1 MVAAATKIAR
11 LIYIFNNRFIVKNS
25 FFNLGGQ
32 VAPLIGALFAIPYLL
47 GVLGPDKLGVL
58 ALSWGIVGYFSLFD
72 FGLGRALTQ
81 RVAVHLATNEHA
93 KLPSTVWG
101 ALILLFIVGV
111 IGSVVAYTAAAWIV
125 FSVLKVPEI
134 LAEQTLFSFKLI
146 AFSIPIIVLSSGLRG
161 LLEGLGR
168 FALLNWIRIPI
179 GLLTYLLPLF
189 VAQFNNELPVI
200 VGSLIVLR
208 FVGLIIQWLM
218 CLKVMPSLLL
228 LTEFR
233 SIQFKP
239 LLSFGGWMTVSNIVA
254 PLMVYLDRFLIGS
267 LVSLSAIAIYVIP
280 YEVVTKLWIIA
291 AAITSVLLPGFSSA
305 FLQSREHLRSIYSMG
320 MKVTFIFLTP
330 SIIPLLFVS
339 PELLQLWLGKAALA
353 ESVSVVRWIS
363 IGVLINSFAQVSFT
377 LIQGVGRPDITA
389 KLHLLEFPI
398 YILLLY
404 FLTVF
409 WGVEGAAVAWTVRI
423 GIDAL
428 LLLFISGR
436 HLNFMPLRSFR
447 FVIPLFFLIGIC
459 VASLTVEDSTSR
471 WISMV
476 FCEICS
482 IAISWFIVIDF
493 NGRRVCLHWVR
504 QKMIRFNLI

>member
-1 MVAAATKIAR
+1 
-11 LIYIFNNRFIVKNS
+11 
-25 FFNLGGQ
+25 
-32 VAPLIGALFAIPYLL
+32 
-47 GVLGPDKLGVL
+47 
-58 ALSWGIVGYFSLFD
+58 
-72 FGLGRALTQ
+72 
-81 RVAVHLATNEHA
+81 
-93 KLPSTVWG
+93 
-101 ALILLFIVGV
+101 
-111 IGSVVAYTAAAWIV
+111 
-125 FSVLKVPEI
+125 
-134 LAEQTLFSFKLI
+134 
-146 AFSIPIIVLSSGLRG
+146 
-161 LLEGLGR
+161 
-168 FALLNWIRIPI
+168 
-179 GLLTYLLPLF
+179 
-189 VAQFNNELPVI
+189 
-200 VGSLIVLR
+200 
-208 FVGLIIQWLM
+208 
-218 CLKVMPSLLL
+218 
-228 LTEFR
+228 
-233 SIQFKP
+233 
-239 LLSFGGWMTVSNIVA
+239 MTVSNIVA

-339 PELLQLWLGKAALA
+339 PELLQLWLGNAALA

-409 WGVEGAAVAWTVRI
+409 WGVEGAAVAWTVRV

-428 LLLFISGR
+428 FLLFISGR
-436 HLNFMPLRSFR
+436 YLNFMPLKSFR
-447 FVIPLFFLIGIC
+447 FIIPLFFLFGIC
-459 VASLTVEDSTSR
+459 VSALTVEDSTLR

-493 NGRRVCLHWVR
+493 NGRRVCLHWVI

>member
-1 MVAAATKIAR
+1 MGVQI
-11 LIYIFNNRFIVKNS
+11 
-25 FFNLGGQ
+25 
-32 VAPLIGALFAIPYLL
+32 APLVGALFAIPYLL
-47 GVLGPDKLGVL
+47 GVLGTDKLGVL

-81 RVAVHLATNEHA
+81 RVAVHLASNELA

-101 ALILLFIVGV
+101 VLILLFILGL
-111 IGSVVAYTAAAWIV
+111 IGLIVAYSVSSWIV
-125 FSVLKVPEI
+125 FSVLKVPQI

-146 AFSIPIIVLSSGLRG
+146 AFSIPIIVISSGLRG

-168 FALLNWIRIPI
+168 FSLLNWIRLPI

-189 VAQFNNELPVI
+189 VAQFNKELPVI

-208 FVGLIIQWLM
+208 FVGLVIQWLM
-218 CLKVMPSLLL
+218 CLKVMPSLLV
-228 LTEFR
+228 LTEIK

-254 PLMVYLDRFLIGS
+254 PLMVYLDRFIIGS

-305 FLQSREHLRSIYSMG
+305 YLQSREQVGSIFSMG

-330 SIIPLLFVS
+330 AIIPLLFIS
-339 PELLQLWLGKAALA
+339 PELLQLWLGNAALH

-363 IGVLINSFAQVSFT
+363 IGVLINSFAQICFT
-377 LIQGVGRPDITA
+377 LIQGVGRPDVTA
-389 KLHLLEFPI
+389 KLHLLEFPV

-404 FLTVF
+404 YLIIF
-409 WGVEGAAVAWTVRI
+409 WGVEGAAIAWTVRV

-428 LLLFISGR
+428 LLSVISGR
-436 HLNFMPLRSFR
+436 YLNFIPLRSFR
-447 FVIPLFFLIGIC
+447 LVIPLFFLVGIC
-459 VASLTVEDSTSR
+459 IASLTIEDSTLR
-471 WISMV
+471 WTLMV
-476 FCEICS
+476 FSEIGS
-482 IAISWFIVIDF
+482 IAIGWFFVMGTND
-493 NGRRVCLHWVR
+493 RRECLNWVQ
-504 QKMIRFNLI
+504 QKMHRFNII

>member
-1 MVAAATKIAR
+1 M
-11 LIYIFNNRFIVKNS
+11 
-25 FFNLGGQ
+25 LG
-32 VAPLIGALFAIPYLL
+32 IL
-47 GVLGPDKLGVL
+47 GTDKLGVL
-58 ALSWGIVGYFSLFD
+58 ALFWGIVGYFSLFD
-72 FGLGRALTQ
+72 LGLGRALTQ
-81 RVAVHLATNEHA
+81 RVAVHLVRNELI
-93 KLPSTVWG
+93 KLPSTVWS
-101 ALILLFIVGV
+101 ALILLFIFGL
-111 IGSVVAYTAAAWIV
+111 IGSVVAYTVSPWIV
-125 FSVLKVPEI
+125 FSVLKVPQD

-189 VAQFNNELPVI
+189 VAQFNKELPVI

-208 FVGLIIQWLM
+208 FVGLVIQWLM
-218 CLKVMPSLLL
+218 CLRVMPSLLVL
-228 LTEFR
+228 AEIK

-239 LLSFGGWMTVSNIVA
+239 LLLFGGWMTLSNIVA

-305 FLQSREHLRSIYSMG
+305 YLQSKEQVGSIFSMG

-330 SIIPLLFVS
+330 AIIPFLFIS
-339 PELLQLWLGKAALA
+339 PELLKLWLGNAALS

-363 IGVLINSFAQVSFT
+363 IGVLINSFAQICFT

-389 KLHLLEFPI
+389 KLHLLELPI
-398 YILLLY
+398 YIMLLY
-404 FLTVF
+404 SLTIF
-409 WGVEGAAVAWTVRI
+409 WGVEGAAVAWTVRV

-428 LLLFISGR
+428 LLSVISGR
-436 HLNFMPLRSFR
+436 YLNFMSLRSFR
-447 FVIPLFFLIGIC
+447 LVIPLFFLVGIC
-459 VASLTVEDSTSR
+459 IASLTLEDRTLR
-471 WISMV
+471 WIFMV
-476 FCEICS
+476 FCEISS
-482 IAISWFIVIDF
+482 ITIGWFIVMGIND
-493 NGRRVCLHWVR
+493 RRDCLHWIQ
-504 QKMIRFNLI
+504 QKMHRFNII